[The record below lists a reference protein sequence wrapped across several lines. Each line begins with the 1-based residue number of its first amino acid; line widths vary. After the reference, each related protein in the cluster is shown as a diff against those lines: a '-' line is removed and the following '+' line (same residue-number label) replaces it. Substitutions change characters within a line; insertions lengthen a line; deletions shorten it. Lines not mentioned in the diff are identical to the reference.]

1 MQTQAKGGFG
11 GMFSTEQ
18 VRPVLGASLLLACG
32 VVLAPTAMATDND
45 HTNTNGTAP
54 IAAAAPAAAAPVPAA
69 SSAAVSTTTLDNVTV
84 TGQADYLKMLT
95 GQAQIPESTRTQTT
109 VTQAQIQDATAPVQD
124 FAAALTNQPNFVR
137 SHTGSNDSGS
147 TYRLRGFDQNHL
159 GLLIDGIPVNSSDD
173 GSVYTND
180 ITNNYAISSIDVMPG
195 AGSAS
200 TMGLSNFG
208 GTIAIHTKDP
218 QPDFYIQPYLGV
230 GSFHAKQYGAQ
241 VNTGSFLDDSTS
253 AILSL
258 SARDGDGYYDHTNT
272 KYRNDA
278 TFKSI
283 SKLPLGKLTL
293 YFHSTDQSYNYY
305 RGITDAEKAQ
315 YGKRYN
321 GYNENPDSIEYF
333 GYNYNKFYNNRTY
346 IKYEINRD
354 NIHVSNQLYYY
365 YARGYGASATSS
377 DNNELYQVKSRHNE
391 DRVGNIFRFAY
402 DMKYATFRTGVYWS
416 YQDTL
421 HRADRTPIETKQ
433 GKGPPLGPEY
443 SETVKNSTEQPYVEV
458 EIRPFKHFT
467 ITPGLKYARIDRD
480 FYNNLAGTHQ
490 AVSYNRLLPS
500 LGLNYQLLE
509 GWNVYGNYT
518 RSFKPPGYNQF
529 YSGHFNTNLAPE
541 EADSYEVGTIWD
553 KGPWSGR
560 LTLFETHYL
569 SYIRS
574 ESFGKGSTSYSQLVN
589 AGGRVNQ
596 GVELENSYAFNG
608 WLSGFA
614 NIGYLNAYY
623 SDHAQPPE
631 QSPRNTDALGLRVKY
646 KGWSGGISGQYV
658 SSYYV
663 GLYDNQFYKIK
674 DHVETKAYAKYDF
687 PDAMAKNMG
696 VKKMSVSVNLDNLLN
711 NQYVVDAGQGP
722 DNPRKKYAEPF
733 NVFAGLYVRF

>member
-1 MQTQAKGGFG
+1 MLFNK
-11 GMFSTEQ
+11 Q
-18 VRPVLGASLLLACG
+18 VRPALPLLLAGG
-32 VVLAPTAMATDND
+32 VLVASAAMAATTDAS
-45 HTNTNGTAP
+45 TNKGQGGDTTVATPAP
-54 IAAAAPAAAAPVPAA
+54 AAAAPAAAAPA
-69 SSAAVSTTTLDNVTV
+69 SRRMTVSTTTLDQISV
-84 TGQADYLKMLT
+84 TGQADYLKLLT
-95 GQAQIPESTRTQTT
+95 GQAQVPDATRTITT
-109 VTQAQIQDATAPVQD
+109 VTQAQIQDATSPVQD
-124 FAAALTNQPNFVR
+124 FAAALTNQPNFFR

-147 TYRLRGFDQNHL
+147 KFRLRGFDQKHL

-200 TMGLSNFG
+200 TIGLSNFG
-208 GTIAIHTKDP
+208 GTIAIHSKDP
-218 QPDFYIQPYLGV
+218 QPNFYVQPYLGV

-241 VNTGSFLDDSTS
+241 INTGSFLNDSTS

-278 TFKSI
+278 TFKAI

-321 GYNENPDSIEYF
+321 GYNENQSSIYYY
-333 GYNYNKFYNNRTY
+333 GYNYNKFYDNRTY
-346 IKYEINRD
+346 AKYEINRGKF
-354 NIHVSNQLYYY
+354 HVSNQLYYY
-365 YARGYGASATSS
+365 YAWGYGASATSK
-377 DNNELYQVKSRHNE
+377 NNNKDLYQVKSRHNE
-391 DRVGNIFRFAY
+391 HRIGNIFRFAY
-402 DMKYATFRTGVYWS
+402 DTKYATFRTGVYWS

-421 HRADRTPIETKQ
+421 HLSDRYAIN
-433 GKGPPLGPEY
+433 GGPNIGPAY

-480 FYNNLAGTHQ
+480 FNNNLYGEHSS
-490 AVSYNRLLPS
+490 VSYNRLLPS
-500 LGLNYQLLE
+500 LGLNYKLLE
-509 GWNVYGNYT
+509 GWNLYANYT

-529 YSGHFNTNLAPE
+529 YSGRFNINLTPE
-541 EADSYEVGTIWD
+541 ESDSYEVGTIWD

-560 LTLFETHYL
+560 VTLFETHYL

-574 ESFGKGSTSYSQLVN
+574 KSFQEPNGSGTFSQLVN

-596 GVELENSYAFNG
+596 GVELENSYAFNS

-614 NIGYLNAYY
+614 NVGYLNAYY
-623 SDHAQPPE
+623 SDHAQPPV

-646 KGWSGGISGQYV
+646 NGWSGGV
-658 SSYYV
+658 SADYTSAYYV
-663 GLYDNQFYKIK
+663 GLYDNQYYKISS
-674 DHVETKAYAKYDF
+674 HVGTKAYAKYDV
-687 PDAMAKNMG
+687 PDAMVKNMG
-696 VKKMSVSVNLDNLLN
+696 VKKMSFSVNLDNLLN
-711 NQYVVDAGQGP
+711 DQYVTDAGHGP
-722 DNPRKKYAEPF
+722 ANPRKKYAEPF
-733 NVFAGLYVRF
+733 NVFAGMYVRF